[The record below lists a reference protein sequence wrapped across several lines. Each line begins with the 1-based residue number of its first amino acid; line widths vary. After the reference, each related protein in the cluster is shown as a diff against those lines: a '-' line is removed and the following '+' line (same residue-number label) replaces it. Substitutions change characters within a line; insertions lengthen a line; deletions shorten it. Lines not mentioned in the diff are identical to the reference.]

1 MEETQAAIK
10 LNKPPILFK
19 RTQKLLAEVSSQL
32 DSVLITYWNNPGGSV
47 CHNDVIALHA
57 MLEKIGKQD
66 NVYLFIKS
74 SGGSGLASLRIV
86 NLLRSYV
93 QRITVLIPLE
103 CASAATMIALGA
115 DEIHMGAMAYLTAV
129 DTSLVHDLSPIDRDN
144 DRVSVS
150 QDELKR
156 VIRLWGEQRQA
167 QDSNPYEALFKYVHP
182 LVIGAID
189 RADSLSIKLC
199 TEILS
204 YHIAELDRA
213 KEISQMLNSSYP
225 SHSYPITLKEA
236 LRIGINAKPLDESI
250 NQSLL
255 KLNQLYSEMGQRALT
270 DYDETKYHN
279 NEILNII
286 EVADLQLYYQVDKD
300 WYYRAEERRWVPMND
315 QSCWNRYEIING
327 KPKKS
332 RFHVV

>member
-1 MEETQAAIK
+1 MEETQAVIK
-10 LNKPPILFK
+10 AKKPPILFK
-19 RTQKLLAEVSSQL
+19 RTQKLITQIAAQL
-32 DSVLITYWNNPGGSV
+32 DGVLITYWNNPGGSV

-93 QRITVLIPLE
+93 QHITVLIPLE

-156 VIRLWGEQRQA
+156 VIRLWVEQKQPN
-167 QDSNPYEALFKYVHP
+167 DSNPYEALFKYVHP

-204 YHIAELDRA
+204 YHIAELERA
-213 KEISQMLNSSYP
+213 TQISQMLNSSYP

-236 LRIGINAKPLDESI
+236 LRIGINAKPLDENI
-250 NQSLL
+250 NQLLL

-286 EVADLQLYYQVDKD
+286 EVVDLQLYYQVDKD

-315 QSCWNRYEIING
+315 QSSWNRYEIISG
-327 KPKKS
+327 KAKKS